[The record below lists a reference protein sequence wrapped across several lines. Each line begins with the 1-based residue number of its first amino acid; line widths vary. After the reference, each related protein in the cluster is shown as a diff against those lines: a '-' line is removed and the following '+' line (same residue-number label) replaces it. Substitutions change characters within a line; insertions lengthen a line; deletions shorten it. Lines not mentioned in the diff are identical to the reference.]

1 MIYLSNDILVNCI
14 QKGLRKHQSSNPAK
28 ILKNIAK
35 SSKGI
40 DDKKKELNQFLQFL
54 VINFN
59 SNSNSFYSIPFQF
72 QFLELEFELASIP
85 IPIPELTP
93 GLSVTEG

>member
-1 MIYLSNDILVNCI
+1 MVQTWDGEKRSKHLEFSLWITLSN
-14 QKGLRKHQSSNPAK
+14 SAK

-35 SSKGI
+35 QLKGI

-54 VINFN
+54 FIN

-72 QFLELEFELASIP
+72 QFLDPSPAP
-85 IPIPELTP
+85 
-93 GLSVTEG
+93 VYR